1 MSNNRSEERALEVM
15 RKQLASE
22 RTPDLPWDDME
33 RELMARLDD
42 APMTSQPRSLDAR
55 IDDLPVLSTRNPRAQ
70 FVRVGFVVFAA
81 AAAFALFWMSPI
93 HSGKVVVISTATPS
107 VAAPGTSNASG
118 DRVSPE
124 TPSATTVSSP
134 SPRASASAEGPTH
147 TITSADVRKS
157 FSKCVALDKRYGTA
171 SKPKLKGETL
181 EVFLEKDGKIAT
193 IRFDSPLEPTVMQCV
208 FEALRS
214 GRFVDTKSP
223 VTIQF

>member
-1 MSNNRSEERALEVM
+1 MSNQRSEERALEVM

-42 APMTSQPRSLDAR
+42 APMTSQPRSLDAHV
-55 IDDLPVLSTRNPRAQ
+55 DDVPVLSTRHTRAQ

-81 AAAFALFWMSPI
+81 AAAFALVWISPI
-93 HSGKVVVISTATPS
+93 NSGKVVVISTATPS
-107 VAAPGTSNASG
+107 VAAPAVPNVP

-124 TPSATTVSSP
+124 IPSGHSTSEPLLSPSA
-134 SPRASASAEGPTH
+134 AAEVPTR
-147 TITSADVRKS
+147 TITAVDVRKS
-157 FSKCVALDKRYGTA
+157 FTTCVALDKRYGTVA
-171 SKPKLKGETL
+171 KPKLKGEKL
-181 EVFLEKDGKIAT
+181 EVFLEKDGRIAT

-208 FEALRS
+208 FEALRQ
-214 GRFVDTKSP
+214 GRFVGTKSP